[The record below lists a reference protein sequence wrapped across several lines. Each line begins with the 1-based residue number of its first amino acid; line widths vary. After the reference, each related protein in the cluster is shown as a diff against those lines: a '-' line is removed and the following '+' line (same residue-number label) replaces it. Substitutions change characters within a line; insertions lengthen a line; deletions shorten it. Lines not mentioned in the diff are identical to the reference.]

1 MKKTLLIVGILITLI
16 SLFSILPYIFDY
28 SDLSKY
34 GKGYITGKVLLL
46 LIGIALIVIGK
57 KKKPAHNRVG
67 KGDQK

>member
-1 MKKTLLIVGILITLI
+1 MLIGVGIVITLI

-46 LIGIALIVIGK
+46 LVGIFLIIFGK
-57 KKKPAHNRVG
+57 KKKTAHNI
-67 KGDQK
+67 KN